1 MLRYVSCHYSLIL
14 LLNNIE
20 GIMNI
25 FQKAKEE
32 EGRGRRWWFSEAQH
46 SQVVKCARLEAA
58 SPQLD
63 STRLTSPHL
72 SPHLPEI
79 NFGVFLSSSC
89 SFFFQLV
96 CVSALHNYY
105 IPEGFFFTGAAF
117 KKEKRTTTR
126 TSSSSSSSTYG
137 LRQRRPPR
145 LLRWVIPVIER
156 ERERKERE
164 GINASTK

>member
-63 STRLTSPHL
+63 STHLTSAL
-72 SPHLPEI
+72 ICLRSILG
-79 NFGVFLSSSC
+79 FSFSSSC

-105 IPEGFFFTGAAF
+105 IPEGFFLLELLLRK
-117 KKEKRTTTR
+117 KKEQQQELAAAAAAHMD
-126 TSSSSSSSTYG
+126 YDNDDLLVFFVG
-137 LRQRRPPR
+137 LY
-145 LLRWVIPVIER
+145 L
-156 ERERKERE
+156 
-164 GINASTK
+164 S